1 MTTPSTTRHQ
11 WVSGAR
17 PRTLPAAVVPV
28 AVGAAVASFT
38 GFEIGA
44 FSFGARTFLALVV
57 ALALQVGV
65 NYANDY
71 SDGIRGTDTQRV
83 GPIRLVGQ
91 GLASPS
97 DVKRAAFISF
107 GVATLAG
114 VILVLLTAA
123 WWLLIVGALAVA
135 SAWFYTGGPRPYGYA
150 GLGEIFVFVFFG
162 LVAVVG
168 TTFVL
173 TDQIQLVAIL
183 FAIPV
188 GVLACALLVIN
199 NLRDI
204 PGDTLAGKKTLAVR
218 LGDANTR
225 DFYGFCLFL
234 PFAITA
240 LVGLGGIGF
249 VDQFP
254 AASLIALA
262 ALPAA
267 FIPWQQVRGGA
278 VGPELIPVL
287 AWTGR
292 VQLLY
297 GGLATLGIALS
308 G

>member
-1 MTTPSTTRHQ
+1 
-11 WVSGAR
+11 
-17 PRTLPAAVVPV
+17 
-28 AVGAAVASFT
+28 
-38 GFEIGA
+38 
-44 FSFGARTFLALVV
+44 
-57 ALALQVGV
+57 QVGV

-71 SDGIRGTDTQRV
+71 SDGIRGTDAERV

-97 DVKRAAFISF
+97 DVKRAAFIAF
-107 GVATLAG
+107 GVAVVAG
-114 VILVLLTAA
+114 LILVLLTQA
-123 WWLLIVGALAVA
+123 WWLIIVGALAVG

-173 TDQIQLVAIL
+173 TDQIQLLAIL

-188 GVLACALLVIN
+188 GALAVALLVIN

-204 PGDTLAGKKTLAVR
+204 PGDTLVGKNTLAVR
-218 LGDANTR
+218 MGDANTR

-240 LVGLGGIGF
+240 LVGLAGIGF

-254 AASLIALA
+254 AGSLIAVA

-267 FIPWQQVRGGA
+267 FIPWQIVKRGASGA
-278 VGPELIPVL
+278 ELIPVL

-297 GGLATLGIALS
+297 GGLVTIGIAIA

>member
-1 MTTPSTTRHQ
+1 MTTRHE
-11 WVSGAR
+11 WVGGAR

-44 FSFGARTFLALVV
+44 FSFVFRTFLALVV
-57 ALALQVGV
+57 ALALQIGV

-71 SDGIRGTDTQRV
+71 SDGIRGTDTERV

-91 GLASPS
+91 GLATPAE
-97 DVKRAAFISF
+97 VKRAAFISF
-107 GVATLAG
+107 GVAIIAG
-114 VILVLLTAA
+114 LLLVLLTQA
-123 WWLLIVGALAVA
+123 WWMLIVGALAVA
-135 SAWFYTGGPRPYGYA
+135 AAWFYTGGPRPYGYA
-150 GLGEIFVFVFFG
+150 GLGELFVFVFFG

-168 TTFVL
+168 TTYVL
-173 TDQIQLVAIL
+173 TGHIRLVAIL
-183 FAIPV
+183 FAVPV
-188 GVLACALLVIN
+188 GALACALLVIN

-204 PGDTLAGKKTLAVR
+204 PGDTLVGKNTLAVR
-218 LGDANTR
+218 MGDANTR

-240 LVGLGGIGF
+240 LVGLGGIGY
-249 VDQFP
+249 VEGFP
-254 AASLIALA
+254 AVSLIALA

-267 FIPWQQVRGGA
+267 FIPWQQVKRGALGA
-278 VGPELIPVL
+278 ELIPVL

-297 GGLATLGIALS
+297 GALATVGIALS